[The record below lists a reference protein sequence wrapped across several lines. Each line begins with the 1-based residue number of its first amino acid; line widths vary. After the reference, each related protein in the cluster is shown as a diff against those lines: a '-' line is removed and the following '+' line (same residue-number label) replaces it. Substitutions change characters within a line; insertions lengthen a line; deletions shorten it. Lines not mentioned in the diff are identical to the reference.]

1 MRYFRRHDFRSD
13 NTVLDADLAEPAL
26 RSTNIRALG
35 AWNPEHAVTPYVDA
49 TIDYEEGTELSP
61 HVFSSIYADSGLRHA
76 VPTVAALTLL
86 EPRYHFDADRRSVAP
101 SSDLSRHSSPLVKQ
115 AQRMGLVVPSHWN
128 PEAGVTNGLTL
139 RSLGYG
145 VHITNRMEAEA
156 AGNHGGIVHFS
167 TTPWERIPDEQV
179 REARSMVRQIIASN
193 PRSQRKA
200 V

>member
-1 MRYFRRHDFRSD
+1 MRYFRRHDFHFNDR
-13 NTVLDADLAEPAL
+13 L

-35 AWNPEHAVTPYVDA
+35 AWGSAGDGGTPYVDA
-49 TIDYEEGTELSP
+49 TIDYEEGTESDP

-86 EPRYHFDADRRSVAP
+86 EPRYHFDYDRLSVAP

-139 RSLGYG
+139 RPLAYG
-145 VHITNRMEAEA
+145 EHITDRMEAEA
-156 AGNHGGIVHFS
+156 AGNHGGTVLRHGFDVYA
-167 TTPWERIPDEQV
+167 TPWEHIPDEQV

-193 PRSQRKA
+193 PRSQRRTL
-200 V
+200 